1 MCLNLSFN
9 ESQRFLF
16 HETSM
21 VPLLEGSQYHGILH
35 HNIIICLQELCKP
48 GLTKLTYTDV
58 LMSGRHKSGG
68 FLSNSAV
75 KNSSA
80 NAGDVRDP
88 SLIPGSGRS
97 LGGGHGNPFQYSCL
111 ENPLDRGSLVGYS
124 PYGHKESNTTEAT

>member
-21 VPLLEGSQYHGILH
+21 VPLLEGSQYHGIPH
-35 HNIIICLQELCKP
+35 HNIIICLQELCKA
-48 GLTKLTYTDV
+48 GLTKVSYTDV
-58 LMSGRHKSGG
+58 LISGRYKSGD
-68 FLSNSAV
+68 FPSDSVV

-80 NAGDVRDP
+80 NARDIRD
-88 SLIPGSGRS
+88 SSSIPGSGRS
-97 LGGGHGNPFQYSCL
+97 LGGGHGSPFQYSCL

-124 PYGHKESNTTEAT
+124 PYGHKESDTTEAT